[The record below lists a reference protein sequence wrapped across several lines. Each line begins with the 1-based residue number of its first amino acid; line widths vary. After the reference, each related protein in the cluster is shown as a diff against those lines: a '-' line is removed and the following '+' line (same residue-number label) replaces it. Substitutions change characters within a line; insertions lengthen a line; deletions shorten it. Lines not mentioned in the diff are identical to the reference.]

1 MLPYPKL
8 LVCIVQGSSLFPF
21 KNLLVN
27 ISAFP
32 VAAGK
37 LPLPSLNLDVL
48 FGQWTRTFILRF
60 RASVTSLWERQ
71 TGDYKTVTLTG
82 DMESS
87 LLKANP
93 SHAHE
98 LREVPSKKNLC
109 NELIKN
115 VSYQVCFEQLQKEG
129 ICRSPYFLFHFPVAF
144 LCLFYKK
151 FHPVSFQFDEPLKN
165 PSLFVYVYK
174 IT

>member
-8 LVCIVQGSSLFPF
+8 LVCIVQDSSLFPF

-98 LREVPSKKNLC
+98 LREVLSKKNLC

-115 VSYQVCFEQLQKEG
+115 VSYQVCFEQLQG
-129 ICRSPYFLFHFPVAF
+129 RDLQSILFIPFPSGFSLSLLQKNSSCFFPIWWATQKTRT
-144 LCLFYKK
+144 LCVCL
-151 FHPVSFQFDEPLKN
+151 
-165 PSLFVYVYK
+165 
-174 IT
+174 

>member
-8 LVCIVQGSSLFPF
+8 LVCIVQDSSLFPF

-48 FGQWTRTFILRF
+48 FEQWTRTFILRF

-98 LREVPSKKNLC
+98 LREVPFKKNLC

-115 VSYQVCFEQLQKEG
+115 VSYQVCFEQLQG
-129 ICRSPYFLFHFPVAF
+129 RDLQSILFIPFPSGFSLSLLQKISSCFFPIWWVTQKTLT
-144 LCLFYKK
+144 LCVCL
-151 FHPVSFQFDEPLKN
+151 
-165 PSLFVYVYK
+165 
-174 IT
+174 